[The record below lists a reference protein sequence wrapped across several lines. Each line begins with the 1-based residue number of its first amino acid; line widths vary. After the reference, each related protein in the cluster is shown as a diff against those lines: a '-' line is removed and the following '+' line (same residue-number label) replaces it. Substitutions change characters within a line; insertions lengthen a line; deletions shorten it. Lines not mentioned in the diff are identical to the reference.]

1 LAKAG
6 GELVSTFGPF
16 LREERSPEG
25 EVNSIVDSF
34 EIVIASSDILFDKI
48 AVYFRFRRSLNSG
61 MSIRD
66 MAQC

>member
-6 GELVSTFGPF
+6 GELVSTFDPF
-16 LREERSPEG
+16 LREEWSPKG
-25 EVNSIVDSF
+25 EVDSNVDSF

-48 AVYFRFRRSLNSG
+48 AANFRFRRSLDSG
-61 MSIRD
+61 MSTRD